1 MNIDKPLL
9 HKMAHLARL
18 EVEERHEAGL
28 LEDLNKIVHWID
40 KLQEVDTTGVR
51 PLAIMSAEQNVFQ
64 EDIPQTSLAHDRAL
78 ANAPSKDSNYF
89 RVPQVKE

>member
-9 HKMAHLARL
+9 HKIAHLARL
-18 EVEERHEAGL
+18 EVKANEEKGL
-28 LEDLNKIVHWID
+28 LEDLNKIVHWTK

-51 PLAIMSAEQNVFQ
+51 PLAIMSAEQNVLQ
-64 EDIPQTSLAHDRAL
+64 EDKPQKPLSHNQAL
-78 ANAPSKDSNYF
+78 ANAPEKDSNYF